1 MWILYQILFFISIKL
16 KNHFIYPRNYII
28 MLSAKFKRRYGTLQ
42 QAWEAIVA
50 AWNAVVAQITT
61 WHVII
66 DIIDI
71 AIVAFIIYWLTK
83 FIISRRAGK
92 LALGVVIFIVFF
104 IVSQALQMKALSH
117 VLSALASVGIIAII
131 IIFQPEIRIVLEKF
145 GAVSFIKNFTETKN
159 SKTKQTIIASLCEG
173 VEQLANSY
181 TGALIVIERSVQL
194 PDEVKSGTI
203 INADVSPT
211 LMRSIFFNKSP
222 MHDGAVIIR
231 NGRIYAAGC
240 FLPISTQ
247 EDIVKELGS
256 RHRSAIGMSENSDAV
271 VIVVSE
277 ETGTI
282 SLAIDG
288 QLKRNYDKMNLEEE
302 LNKLLPDSLFN
313 SKQK

>member
-1 MWILYQILFFISIKL
+1 
-16 KNHFIYPRNYII
+16 
-28 MLSAKFKRRYGTLQ
+28 LQ
-42 QAWEAIVA
+42 KAWEAIVA
-50 AWNAVVAQITT
+50 QISS

-71 AIVAFIIYWLTK
+71 LLVAIIIYFLTK

-92 LALGVVIFIVFF
+92 LALGVLIFMVFLLLSE
-104 IVSQALQMKALSH
+104 VLEMKALH
-117 VLSALASVGIIAII
+117 FILAALASVGIVALI
-131 IIFQPEIRIVLEKF
+131 IIFQPEIRTILEKF

-159 SKTKQTIIASLCEG
+159 SKTKNAIISSLCEG

-194 PDEVKSGTI
+194 ADEVKSGTI

-222 MHDGAVIIR
+222 MHDGAIIVR
-231 NGRIYAAGC
+231 GGRIYAAGC

-247 EDIVKELGS
+247 ENIVKELGS

-271 VIVVSE
+271 VVVVSE

-282 SLAIDG
+282 SVAIDG
-288 QLKRNYDKMNLEEE
+288 QLKRNYDRMNLEEE

-313 SKQK
+313 GKLK

>member
-1 MWILYQILFFISIKL
+1 MFAIISIKL
-16 KNHFIYPRNYII
+16 KNYFIYQEIYII
-28 MLSAKFKRRYGTLQ
+28 MLSANSERRYGTLQ
-42 QAWEAIVA
+42 QAWDAIVA
-50 AWNAVVAQITT
+50 QLSS

-92 LALGVVIFIVFF
+92 LALGVVIFIAFL
-104 IVSQALQMKALSH
+104 IISQALQMKALSH

-159 SKTKQTIIASLCEG
+159 SKTKQAIITSLCEG

-181 TGALIVIERSVQL
+181 TGALIVIERSVKL
-194 PDEVKSGTI
+194 PDEIKSGTI
-203 INADVSPT
+203 VNADISPT

-222 MHDGAVIIR
+222 MHDGAIIIR
-231 NGRIYAAGC
+231 GGRIYAAGC

-282 SLAIDG
+282 SVAIDG

>member
-1 MWILYQILFFISIKL
+1 MQE
-16 KNHFIYPRNYII
+16 
-28 MLSAKFKRRYGTLQ
+28 
-42 QAWEAIVA
+42 AWEAIVA
-50 AWNAVVAQITT
+50 QLSS

-71 AIVAFIIYWLTK
+71 LLVAIIIYWLTK

-92 LALGVVIFIVFF
+92 LALGVAIFILAV
-104 IVSQALQMKALSH
+104 IVSHALQMKALYFI
-117 VLSALASVGIIAII
+117 LSALASVGIVAII

-145 GAVSFIKNFTETKN
+145 GAVSFIKNFTETKG
-159 SKTKQTIIASLCEG
+159 SKTKQAIISSLCEG
-173 VEQLANSY
+173 VESLANSY
-181 TGALIVIERSVQL
+181 TGALIVLERSVL
-194 PDEVKSGTI
+194 LADEINSGVI
-203 INADVSPT
+203 VNADVSPT
-211 LMRSIFFNKSP
+211 LLRSIFFNKSP

-231 NGRIYAAGC
+231 NGRLYAAGC

-282 SLAIDG
+282 SVAIDG
-288 QLKRNYDKMNLEEE
+288 QLKRNFDKLNLEEE

-313 SKQK
+313 AKTK